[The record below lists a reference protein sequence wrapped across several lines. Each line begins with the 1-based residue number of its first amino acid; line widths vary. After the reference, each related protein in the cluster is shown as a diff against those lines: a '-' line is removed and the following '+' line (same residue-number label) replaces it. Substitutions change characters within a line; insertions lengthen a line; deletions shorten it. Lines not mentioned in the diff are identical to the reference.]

1 MGNLVK
7 RIKKKLPNK
16 CLATGKYRKKGCS
29 VSLKNAPKPP
39 LMIDMDECQA
49 LVGKNKRKCDYI
61 FIGGCGD
68 VWLAPL
74 ELKKGDLD
82 ASKVVKQLQAGA
94 DIAARII
101 PAGEPVQFRP
111 VAVFGGKLH
120 RIQRT
125 QLLKPSSKIRFKG
138 ERFNIHLLEC
148 GSPLIEAR
156 PLQGEK

>member
-7 RIKKKLPNK
+7 RIKKNLPAGCIAK
-16 CLATGKYRKKGCS
+16 GKYRKEGCS
-29 VSLKNAPKPP
+29 VSLKGAPTPP
-39 LMIDMDECQA
+39 IMIDLDKPQA
-49 LVGKNKRKCDYI
+49 PVRQNDPKCDYI

-74 ELKKGDLD
+74 ELKKGELD

-94 DIAARII
+94 DIADAHII
-101 PAGEPVQFRP
+101 PANEQVQFQP

-138 ERFNIHLLEC
+138 ERFNIQLLKC
-148 GSPLIEAR
+148 GQPLIEAL
-156 PLQGEK
+156 PKES

>member
-7 RIKKKLPNK
+7 RIKKNLPAGCIAK
-16 CLATGKYRKKGCS
+16 GKYRKEGCS
-29 VSLKNAPKPP
+29 VSLKGAPTPP
-39 LMIDMDECQA
+39 IMIDLDKPQA
-49 LVGKNKRKCDYI
+49 PVKQNDPKCDYI

-74 ELKKGDLD
+74 ELKKGELD

-94 DIAARII
+94 DIADAHII
-101 PAGEPVQFRP
+101 PANEQVQFQP

-138 ERFNIHLLEC
+138 ERFNIQLLKC
-148 GSPLIEAR
+148 GQPLIEA
-156 PLQGEK
+156 LSEEN

>member
-1 MGNLVK
+1 MANLVE
-7 RIKKKLPNK
+7 RIKKKLPAGCIAK
-16 CLATGKYRKKGCS
+16 GKYSKEGCS
-29 VSLKNAPKPP
+29 VSLKNAPTPSI
-39 LMIDMDECQA
+39 MIDLDKPQA
-49 LVGKNKRKCDYI
+49 PVGQNDPKCDYI
-61 FIGGCGD
+61 FIGGSDD

-82 ASKVVKQLQAGA
+82 ASGIVKQLQAGA
-94 DIAARII
+94 HITARII

-138 ERFNIHLLEC
+138 ERFNIQLLKC
-148 GSPLIEAR
+148 GQPLIEV
-156 PLQGEK
+156 LSEEN

>member
-7 RIKKKLPNK
+7 RIKKNLPAGCIAK
-16 CLATGKYRKKGCS
+16 GKYRKEGCS
-29 VSLKNAPKPP
+29 VSLKGAPTPP
-39 LMIDMDECQA
+39 IMIDLDKPQA
-49 LVGKNKRKCDYI
+49 PVEQNDPKCDYI

-101 PAGEPVQFRP
+101 PAGEPVQFQP
-111 VAVFGGKLH
+111 VAVFGGRLH
-120 RIQRT
+120 PAQKRELSKSSSQIRFRDEPFKI
-125 QLLKPSSKIRFKG
+125 QLLT
-138 ERFNIHLLEC
+138 C
-148 GSPLIEAR
+148 GQPLIEAR
-156 PLQGEK
+156 PLEG